1 MLLGSGPLRRGQAP
15 PHLARPPPS
24 VAGAPTDPTS
34 LPSGGILQDY
44 FTDLCF
50 HLKRGDV
57 KTLRK
62 CEQGC
67 LSREQG
73 RDPRHPAWAPG
84 TGPGPPHILQPEPP
98 AGLPGHARS
107 PQACPQHHSRLC
119 SGPSGCA
126 VGPVVSATDF
136 EMVKQDPDSTS
147 RKFYK
152 SFVEDMVELSQFV
165 LL

>member
-1 MLLGSGPLRRGQAP
+1 MLLGSGPLQRGQAP

-34 LPSGGILQDY
+34 LPAGGILQDY

-84 TGPGPPHILQPEPP
+84 TGPGPPTPHLGSGHRAMTPTHPAWAPGTGPGPPTPRLGSGHRAGTPTHPSAGAPGRAPGACPFP
-98 AGLPGHARS
+98 AGLPSA
-107 PQACPQHHSRLC
+107 PQQAL
-119 SGPSGCA
+119 
-126 VGPVVSATDF
+126 
-136 EMVKQDPDSTS
+136 
-147 RKFYK
+147 
-152 SFVEDMVELSQFV
+152 
-165 LL
+165 